1 MNTRSGCYVRI
12 ATKELDEISKSQ
24 TREVCD
30 ENLSTSNLIDV
41 YICKT
46 SIKVEIL
53 FTSRKGDRY
62 VMIK

>member
-12 ATKELDEISKSQ
+12 AAKKLDEMSKSP

-30 ENLSTSNLIDV
+30 ENLSTSNWIDV

-46 SIKVEIL
+46 RSKWKFSLPQERV
-53 FTSRKGDRY
+53 TNT
-62 VMIK
+62 